1 MKEKFLSLILYPA
14 LADGL
19 TKKEQEELKMLI
31 KGMENINHDE
41 LIDAITQRLSLQ
53 ELQKLAS
60 LVPEKEK
67 EQCFSLAKKIASIE
81 GLSKQEAEAL
91 EELRE
96 ALNIQTEPD
105 DLDIP
110 EIDIQ
115 KEEVHEEVTFE
126 YLAKKYSM
134 IAGVI
139 GFLPTPFISDF
150 TILAPLQI
158 YMVKKI
164 SDFYNYPVEAQ
175 ELLKMVIG
183 TVGLG
188 YTCAV
193 TARGIL
199 AFVPIGGWI
208 LSGGIAFA
216 GTYAIAIITQ
226 KYIKQKGV
234 LNQETIKN
242 IYKESYE
249 EGKKQFKLL
258 KDEILTKKDELLEEL
273 GKFL

>member
-1 MKEKFLSLILYPA
+1 MNEKFLSLILYPA

-19 TKKEQEELKMLI
+19 TKKEQDELKTLI
-31 KGMENINHDE
+31 KGMENINPDE
-41 LIDAITQRLSLQ
+41 LIDAISQRLTL
-53 ELQKLAS
+53 EEVQKLAS
-60 LVPEKEK
+60 LVPKEEKAR
-67 EQCFSLAKKIASIE
+67 CFSLAKKIAEIE
-81 GLSKQEAEAL
+81 GLSKQEEDAL

-96 ALNIQTEPD
+96 ALNIQKGLPD
-105 DLDIP
+105 FDIP
-110 EIDIQ
+110 EIDIE
-115 KEEVHEEVTFE
+115 KEEVNEEVTFA

-164 SDFYNYPVEAQ
+164 SDYYEYPVDAR
-175 ELLKMVIG
+175 ELLKMVLG

-188 YTCAV
+188 YACAV

-199 AFVPIGGWI
+199 AFIPLGGWI
-208 LSGGIAFA
+208 VAGGIAFA
-216 GTYAIAIITQ
+216 GTYAIAVITQ
-226 KYIKQKGV
+226 KYIEQKGV
-234 LNQETIKN
+234 LNQETIKT

-249 EGKKQFKLL
+249 EGKKQFKIL
-258 KDEILTKKDELLEEL
+258 KAEILDKKDELLKEL
-273 GKFL
+273 NKFI